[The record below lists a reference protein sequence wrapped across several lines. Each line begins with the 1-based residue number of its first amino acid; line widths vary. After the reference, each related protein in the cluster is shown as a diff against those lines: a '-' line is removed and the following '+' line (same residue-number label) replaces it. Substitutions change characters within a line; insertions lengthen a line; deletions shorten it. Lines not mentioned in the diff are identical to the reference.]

1 MDQLL
6 TLTEVLALVGVTYS
20 TILRWRNAGTFPEPH
35 NGRGKKLFW
44 TQSSIENWMNRQPQP
59 VSSPIIITPKKQR
72 KTDDTVY
79 QAARAALE
87 RHRKVK

>member
-1 MDQLL
+1 MDRLL
-6 TLTEVLALVGVTYS
+6 TLAQVLALVGVTYS
-20 TILRWRNAGTFPEPH
+20 TIIRWRNAGTFPEPH

-59 VSSPIIITPKKQR
+59 VGSPIVSTPKQR
-72 KTDDTVY
+72 RQTDAAY

-87 RHRKVK
+87 RHRKAK